1 MNMEDQHVTLLVL
14 LDLSAAFDTVNHRIL
29 SDRLQFDFGISGSAP
44 LNLTSLTEPNVS
56 LLTEFYRIFSIL
68 NLEFHNAAVSSHY
81 YFLST
86 LSSFLRSSNHIF
98 LISIVMQM
106 THNCTSH
113 LDQVMIWMKP
123 LPYQPWNHVLLISVN
138 GCIRIS

>member
-44 LNLTSLTEPNVS
+44 LNRTSLTEPNVS

-68 NLEFHNAAVSSHY
+68 NLEFHNAAVSNHY

-123 LPYQPWNHVLLISVN
+123 LP
-138 GCIRIS
+138 